1 MGRRVEAMKEAVV
14 AGLLDKIK
22 GLLGGGK
29 SKTGTPGEG
38 GGNTMGTLKE
48 KAGDVKDK
56 VDDLVDKVGEKVP
69 PKVKDA
75 YEKVSDKVEDL
86 IPGKKDDDASTG
98 ADAGSAEG
106 TGAEAAIDIAEGNP
120 YADPDGATPAN

>member
-1 MGRRVEAMKEAVV
+1 MP
-14 AGLLDKIK
+14 GLLDKIK
-22 GLLGGGK
+22 GLLGGK
-29 SKTGTPGEG
+29 SQPGAGAGAKPLE
-38 GGNTMGTLKE
+38 TLKG

-56 VDDLVDKVGEKVP
+56 VDELVDKVGEKVP

-86 IPGKKDDDASTG
+86 IPGKKD
-98 ADAGSAEG
+98 ADTAVDPTPEG